1 MTNDPSRFC
10 VLKMVSVDNR
20 AYKVA
25 SARVVDDFV
34 FLKLHSVDDR
44 NAAETLRNKP
54 VQIERVLAVPLED
67 GEFFIDDVVGCTL
80 VSTEAGVQTEIGQIK
95 SVENFGATDV
105 FSVDCADGR
114 KLEFPF
120 LAALKAQLD
129 SDNGIFTVDG
139 KMLKEVSVYNED

>member
-10 VLKMVSVDNR
+10 VLKTVHVDNR
-20 AYKVA
+20 VYKVT
-25 SARVVDDFV
+25 SARVVGEFV
-34 FLKLHSVDDR
+34 FLKLYTVDDR
-44 NAAETLRNKP
+44 NGAENLRNKL

-67 GEFFIDDVVGCTL
+67 GEFFIDDVVGCSL
-80 VSTEAGVQTEIGQIK
+80 VSIEDGVLTEVGKIK

-105 FSVDCADGR
+105 FSIDCADGR

-120 LAALKAQLD
+120 LATLKAQLD

-139 KMLKEVSVYNED
+139 KILKEVSVYNEN